1 MQLVQGGI
9 DDAIDYP
16 KKHLAVL
23 SQFLSYH
30 VVSRPL
36 KSPEFI
42 QRLLPQDV
50 EPQ

>member
-1 MQLVQGGI
+1 MQLVQGRI
-9 DDAIDYP
+9 DDTIDHP

-36 KSPEFI
+36 KSLEFI
-42 QRLLPQDV
+42 QQLLPEDV
-50 EPQ
+50 EQQ